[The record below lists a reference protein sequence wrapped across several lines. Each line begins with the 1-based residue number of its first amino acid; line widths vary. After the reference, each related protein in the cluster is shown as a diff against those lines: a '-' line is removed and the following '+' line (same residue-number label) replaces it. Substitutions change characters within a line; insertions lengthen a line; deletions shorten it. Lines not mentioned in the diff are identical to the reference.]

1 MNIASTQDK
10 TRSRK
15 NFLRWRTLGA
25 LSLSLMLAT
34 SVLLQLIAIQ
44 VTNAA

>member
-1 MNIASTQDK
+1 MNSTSTQDK

-15 NFLRWRTLGA
+15 YRLRWWTLGV
-25 LSLSLMLAT
+25 LSLSLILAT

-44 VTNAA
+44 VTNAV